1 MHKRKVYITTVMA
14 FLMIATLLAMVLMAS
29 AALGVSLN
37 PTSGEPDDSVEVTG
51 TDFNASTPVGI
62 GFGAEVAQSDSN
74 MAYDGSGVG
83 PYYGVVSYW
92 PIKPGSF
99 VLTSDTTAQGGQI
112 STYTDDGD
120 GTLSGSF
127 EGAYGDINYTTG
139 EWSRT
144 STVDLTSYTQ
154 VYSATYTCYEFNV
167 TPAGGI
173 VTDALGAFT
182 VNITVPMQY
191 NGTCPVTAI
200 DEEGNIASSDFT
212 VFGSPVVP
220 EALTFG
226 VVVLLSSAA
235 GVIAI
240 FSFRKRARNLTNKK

>member
-1 MHKRKVYITTVMA
+1 MHKSKIFIESVMA
-14 FLMIATLLAMVLMAS
+14 FLMIATLLSMVLMAN

-37 PTSGEPDDSVEVTG
+37 PTSGEPGDSVEVTV
-51 TDFNASTPVGI
+51 TDFAASTPVGI
-62 GFGAEVAQSDSN
+62 AFGAEVEQSDSN
-74 MAYDGSGVG
+74 MAYNGTGVG
-83 PYYGVVSYW
+83 PYYGVASHW

-99 VLTSDTTAQGGQI
+99 VLTSDTTSGGGQI
-112 STYTDDGD
+112 STYTDNGD

-144 STVDLTSYTQ
+144 STVDLTAYTQ
-154 VYSATYTCYEFNV
+154 VYSATYTCYNFNA
-167 TPAGGI
+167 TPPGGI
-173 VTDALGAFT
+173 VTDALGGFT
-182 VNITVPMQY
+182 GNITVPDIW
-191 NGTCPVTAI
+191 NGTTPVTAI

-212 VFGSPVVP
+212 VTGSSIVP

-235 GVIAI
+235 VMIAT
-240 FSFRKRARNLTNKK
+240 FSFRKRTKKLTA